1 MQNEEIQ
8 TIQQDEKLEQT
19 SENYVNSQE
28 QQQGE
33 SVNLDRFQTNISTNE
48 GRIKLQLKENLQKK
62 EVNQKLESN
71 ENEDSDSNNSDYLP
85 PPNPILNYN
94 QNDDL
99 VKTAYKFVFN
109 KLPQFNEYNQ
119 NGKQLVQT
127 TPQNMK
133 FASKKI
139 EAASKK
145 DKANKEGTLQ
155 EIYGSME
162 PIYRKMDNTNYNFV
176 PLNKKRYFSGLFCD
190 LKKLV
195 NDEKG
200 DALTT
205 QYDLISYLQ
214 RNSKIIIQQ
223 DNEKAQIIEQQQ
235 NTESL
240 NKLKYKHTLRMDSS
254 FESGNLFAAYQIG
267 PKEYDLVLQNDT
279 NSKGNT
285 QWFFFSVQG
294 TQKNQIVRFNIVNL
308 MKNDSLFNY
317 GMRPVVF
324 SKKKNEQEQ
333 QGWFRGGFNI
343 SYFKNQIL
351 RESQEK
357 KTYYTLQFS
366 YKFENSNDTV
376 YFAHCYPYTYTDLN
390 NYLSGLLSSNP
401 SEMSKICQRKKLCLT
416 LAKNKCDILTITAP
430 KQLKSSANQ
439 KSKQAIIIIARQHPG
454 ETPGSWM
461 VEGVI
466 NYLCNLKSE
475 EASYLREKC
484 VFKVVPMVNP
494 DGVIHGNYRTDLSG
508 VDLNRNWLT
517 PDKQYLTTVYAIKQL
532 ISSISREYKIR
543 YIIDLHG
550 HSKKMNAFFYGNPN
564 DDDVEESRIFPLV
577 CAEECKFIDFSS
589 CTFKLQ
595 QSKSNTARIA
605 LFNQLFKVY
614 KTNILTLEASFY
626 GSTNKNQEKNHFTIE
641 QYKEIGSA
649 ICKSMYKLYKQEEE
663 YEMEIQKQLEQQKA
677 EQQQNQGENSYSDRK
692 QIIDVQ
698 IYKSMNV
705 YERLFKN
712 FKCDVQSVLKKS
724 INKDQTKT
732 NNDSSGS
739 DSDPSADEL
748 NVKEIKSI
756 NENLAKVNKNSALNS
771 VITNNGGNTSTSK
784 QSQSRKQN
792 TSSMYKNENAS
803 PTTFK
808 SALKQRTFE
817 EDEIKQRKNMVSSQ
831 SAQNTSIA
839 IQTDYQEWLNREKS
853 LSLFSIKIQDEE
865 ESIDIIDI
873 NDISKKQNNYQMAL
887 DLSSRNSHHHQNS
900 LSLNPSNQSRGNNN
914 IKSELKSYQ
923 ECVYNS
929 AQLRQSGA
937 KTELPQYRKNSYWQQ
952 TYNQKASKIT
962 MANSEQNSLQQSQI
976 VTNNEFKLPSAINSS
991 NAKSISTSPMKNLE
1005 NQSFIYNSLNQGQ
1018 NVASQSETNQKTD
1031 DLSYNQT
1038 FNNSANPQQ
1047 QQFSHLY
1054 KTIFRSP
1061 KEENQNFLV
1070 QLSRNT
1076 YKLTRQGYINYSNQ
1090 IVAMKKN
1097 DVGPQATQLQL
1108 TVRDQKK
1115 LKVIGNNRMQSRQ
1128 NNISNSY
1135 IETIT
1140 KQNAKGQNI
1149 ILNDACTQT
1158 LITLQSISRFCKT
1171 QPSRNKEQSPERQL
1185 KKEIFSKSKELTES
1199 TIIKQFNNNVNNQ
1212 LRSAIGKQEN
1222 NEKHNKL
1229 KSKRSG
1235 SQDLVIHYYDNNQ
1248 DKFIEQKSSF
1258 DDINVLPEEVKNN
1271 QILLSNP
1278 SETRGVQKKRN
1289 KNQNL
1294 TNRNFIHSSKT
1305 QQVSP
1310 DDRLNMLC
1318 SDLQPLNIQL
1328 TKNISTKNTK
1338 KNNEPQQANSQ
1349 ICQAGDNLGH
1359 LTSRQNSK
1367 NLSNSTHLNQ
1377 TSSAQPNVYLQQT
1390 QQNSLNQSGQ
1400 SVLTGSVNN
1409 KNVASNNMV
1418 SLINNESQLN
1428 NKTTALGNNIILNK
1442 AKVLQIINTQFASNN
1457 QSHNS
1462 SNEINVQGINIKSN
1476 PYQSINLQAFGS
1488 LTSNIQ
1494 TVNQKL
1500 QLLPLEVE
1508 ITQKERR
1515 NSLIQ
1520 NKNSLNTSLP
1530 TTSYIQNQSLQNKD
1544 SLNNKI
1550 NRVTKNARSLSGQ
1563 KGYGDSQGQQY
1574 LQSTNI
1580 FNNQIS
1586 GGSIQNSLINQAEY
1600 YKYEINQKKDAQRR
1614 TSTQNKLQKDLME
1627 LSQTFQND
1635 SQVKITQSDQ
1645 KNKLNKLQQT
1655 HNLSFDSYNVL
1666 QSQGNL
1672 NISCT
1677 QNANQIDSNLTNG
1690 LDINSQMNNSKNI
1703 NIISDNFEN
1712 HVSKFK
1718 SNKEIIEFIK
1728 QQKANKL
1735 QTQHTTAT
1743 INSTNVSNP
1752 LSGINQS
1759 MKIAFVQR
1767 QSRKVYNSPF
1777 NQRFLEKIL
1786 N

>member
-1 MQNEEIQ
+1 MENEEIQ
-8 TIQQDEKLEQT
+8 TIQQDEKIEQA
-19 SENYVNSQE
+19 SENSINSQV
-28 QQQGE
+28 QQQVE
-33 SVNLDRFQTNISTNE
+33 SVSLDRFQTNVSTNE

-62 EVNQKLESN
+62 EVNQKLESF
-71 ENEDSDSNNSDYLP
+71 ENEDSDSNNSDNLP

-109 KLPQFNEYNQ
+109 KLPQFNDYNQ
-119 NGKQLVQT
+119 NIKQLVQT

-133 FASKKI
+133 FASKKG

-145 DKANKEGTLQ
+145 EKANKEGTLQ
-155 EIYGSME
+155 EIYGSIE
-162 PIYRKMDNTNYNFV
+162 PVYRKMDNTNYNFV

-214 RNSKIIIQQ
+214 RNSKIVIQQ
-223 DNEKAQIIEQQQ
+223 DNEKVQMAEQLQ

-240 NKLKYKHTLRMDSS
+240 NKLKYKHTLRIDSS
-254 FESGNLFAAYQIG
+254 FESGNLFAAYQIR
-267 PKEYDLVLQNDT
+267 PKEYDLILQNDT

-285 QWFFFSVQG
+285 QWFFFQVQG
-294 TQKNQIVRFNIVNL
+294 TQKNQIVRFNLVNL

-357 KTYYTLQFS
+357 KSYYTLQFS

-390 NYLSGLLSSNP
+390 NYLNRLLSSNP
-401 SEMSKICQRKKLCLT
+401 QEMSKICQRKKLCLT
-416 LAKNKCDILTITAP
+416 LAKNKCDVLTITAP
-430 KQLKSSANQ
+430 KQLKSGAN
-439 KSKQAIIIIARQHPG
+439 KKMKQAIIIIARQHPG

-461 VEGVI
+461 VEGAI
-466 NYLCNLKSE
+466 NYLCNLKNE
-475 EASYLREKC
+475 EASYLRERC

-508 VDLNRNWLT
+508 VDLNRNWLI

-564 DDDVEESRIFPLV
+564 DEDAEESRIFPLV
-577 CAEECKFIDFSS
+577 CAEECRFIDFSS
-589 CTFKLQ
+589 CTFNLQ

-605 LFNQLFKVY
+605 LYNQLFKVY

-641 QYKEIGSA
+641 QYKEIGAA

-663 YEMEIQKQLEQQKA
+663 YEIEIQKQLEQQKA
-677 EQQQNQGENSYSDRK
+677 DQQQDQGEYSSSDRK
-692 QIIDVQ
+692 QMINIQ

-732 NNDSSGS
+732 NNDFSGS

-756 NENLAKVNKNSALNS
+756 NQNLAKVNKNYASNS
-771 VITNNGGNTSTSK
+771 VSMNNGNNTSTSK

-792 TSSMYKNENAS
+792 SSTICKNDNAS

-831 SAQNTSIA
+831 SPQNTSIA
-839 IQTDYQEWLNREKS
+839 IQTDYQEWLTREKS
-853 LSLFSIKIQDEE
+853 LSQFSIKILDEE

-873 NDISKKQNNYQMAL
+873 NDISKKQNNYQMVL
-887 DLSSRNSHHHQNS
+887 DLSSRNSHHQNS
-900 LSLNPSNQSRGNNN
+900 FSLNASNQPRGNST

-923 ECVYNS
+923 DCVYNS
-929 AQLRQSGA
+929 TQLRQSGA
-937 KTELPQYRKNSYWQQ
+937 KTELPQYRKNSYLQQ
-952 TYNQKASKIT
+952 AYNQKANKIT
-962 MANSEQNSLQQSQI
+962 IANSEQNSLQQSQI
-976 VTNNEFKLPSAINSS
+976 ISNNEFKLPNTVNSS

-1005 NQSFIYNSLNQGQ
+1005 NQSFLQNCLNQGQ
-1018 NVASQSETNQKTD
+1018 NAANQTENNPKADDSQ
-1031 DLSYNQT
+1031 YNQT
-1038 FNNSANPQQ
+1038 FNNNGNSQQ
-1047 QQFSHLY
+1047 SQYSHLY

-1090 IVAMKKN
+1090 MVAMKKN

-1115 LKVIGNNRMQSRQ
+1115 QKVIGNNRMQSRQ
-1128 NNISNSY
+1128 NQISNSE
-1135 IETIT
+1135 IETVT
-1140 KQNAKGQNI
+1140 KQNGKGQNI
-1149 ILNDACTQT
+1149 ILNDVCTQT

-1171 QPSRNKEQSPERQL
+1171 QPSRSKDQSPERQL
-1185 KKEIFSKSKELTES
+1185 KKENFSKSRELNES

-1212 LRSAIGKQEN
+1212 LRNAISKMEN
-1222 NEKHNKL
+1222 SEKTKKL
-1229 KSKRSG
+1229 KNKRSG
-1235 SQDLVIHYYDNNQ
+1235 SQDLVIHYYCNNQ
-1248 DKFIEQKSSF
+1248 DSLIEQKSSF
-1258 DDINVLPEEVKNN
+1258 DDIKVLPEDVQSN
-1271 QILLSNP
+1271 QMLLSNP
-1278 SETRGVQKKRN
+1278 QESRGGQKKRN

-1294 TNRNFIHSSKT
+1294 TNRNYIHSSKT

-1310 DDRLNMLC
+1310 DYRLSMLC

-1328 TKNISTKNTK
+1328 SKNISNKNTK
-1338 KNNEPQQANSQ
+1338 KNNEFEQQNVQ
-1349 ICQAGDNLGH
+1349 ICQGNEIQGH
-1359 LTSRQNSK
+1359 LSSRQNSK
-1367 NLSNSTHLNQ
+1367 NLSNSTHLNL
-1377 TSSAQPNVYLQQT
+1377 TCTVQPYAYQQQQQQT
-1390 QQNSLNQSGQ
+1390 QLNQNGQ
-1400 SVLTGSVNN
+1400 SVLAGCLNN
-1409 KNVASNNMV
+1409 KNVASNNIV
-1418 SLINNESQLN
+1418 SLINNENQLN
-1428 NKTTALGNNIILNK
+1428 NKTPILGNNIILNK

-1488 LTSNIQ
+1488 LTSHIQ

-1520 NKNSLNTSLP
+1520 NKNQLNTSLP
-1530 TTSYIQNQSLQNKD
+1530 TTAYTQNQSIQNKD

-1563 KGYGDSQGQQY
+1563 KGYGDTQGQQY
-1574 LQSTNI
+1574 LQSKNI
-1580 FNNQIS
+1580 FNNQIN
-1586 GGSIQNSLINQAEY
+1586 GGSIQNSLVNQTEY
-1600 YKYEINQKKDAQRR
+1600 YKYDINQSKDAQRR
-1614 TSTQNKLQKDLME
+1614 TSTQNKLQRDLME

-1655 HNLSFDSYNVL
+1655 HNLSFDSYNDL

-1672 NISCT
+1672 NIPCN
-1677 QNANQIDSNLTNG
+1677 QNLNQIDSSLING
-1690 LDINSQMNNSKNI
+1690 LDVNSQMNHSKNI
-1703 NIISDNFEN
+1703 NPLSENFEN

-1718 SNKEIIEFIK
+1718 SNKEIIDFIK

-1735 QTQHTTAT
+1735 QTQQATAQ
-1743 INSTNVSNP
+1743 IHSTNVTNP

-1777 NQRFLEKIL
+1777 NLRFLEKII

>member
-1 MQNEEIQ
+1 MENEGTQ
-8 TIQQDEKLEQT
+8 TIQQDEKLEQVQ
-19 SENYVNSQE
+19 ENNINSCVQQHVENVNI
-28 QQQGE
+28 
-33 SVNLDRFQTNISTNE
+33 DRIQTNVSTNE
-48 GRIKLQLKENLQKK
+48 GRIKLQLKENLQQK

-127 TPQNMK
+127 TPQNIK

-139 EAASKK
+139 ETTSKK

-162 PIYRKMDNTNYNFV
+162 PVYRKMDNTNYNFV

-195 NDEKG
+195 NDERG

-214 RNSKIIIQQ
+214 RNSKIVIQQ
-223 DNEKAQIIEQQQ
+223 DNEKAQISELLQ

-240 NKLKYKHTLRMDSS
+240 NKLKYKHTLRIDSS

-294 TQKNQIVRFNIVNL
+294 TQKNQIVRFNIINL

-366 YKFENSNDTV
+366 YKFENNNDTV

-390 NYLSGLLSSNP
+390 NYLNGLLSSNP
-401 SEMSKICQRKKLCLT
+401 QEMSKICQRKKLCLT

-430 KQLKSSANQ
+430 KQLKSGANQ
-439 KSKQAIIIIARQHPG
+439 KIKQAIIIIARQHPG

-475 EASYLREKC
+475 EASYLRERC

-564 DDDVEESRIFPLV
+564 EEDAEESRIFPLV

-605 LFNQLFKVY
+605 LYNQLFKVY

-663 YEMEIQKQLEQQKA
+663 YEIEIQKQLEQQKA
-677 EQQQNQGENSYSDRK
+677 NQQQDQSEYQSTDRK

-756 NENLAKVNKNSALNS
+756 NENLAKVNKNSAQNQIS
-771 VITNNGGNTSTSK
+771 VNNGGNTSTSK

-792 TSSMYKNENAS
+792 SSIVSKNENVS

-808 SALKQRTFE
+808 SVLRQRGFE
-817 EDEIKQRKNMVSSQ
+817 EDEVKQRKNLTSSQ

-839 IQTDYQEWLNREKS
+839 IQTDYQEWITREKS
-853 LSLFSIKIQDEE
+853 LSLFSIKMLDEE

-873 NDISKKQNNYQMAL
+873 NDISKKQNNYQVAL
-887 DLSSRNSHHHQNS
+887 DLSSRNSHHQNS
-900 LSLNPSNQSRGNNN
+900 FSLNASNQSRGNSNL
-914 IKSELKSYQ
+914 KSELKSYQ
-923 ECVYNS
+923 DCVYNS

-952 TYNQKASKIT
+952 TYNQKANKII
-962 MANSEQNSLQQSQI
+962 MANSEYNSLQQSQI
-976 VTNNEFKLPSAINSS
+976 VTNNDFKLPNTINSQ

-1005 NQSFIYNSLNQGQ
+1005 NQSFIQNNMSQGQ
-1018 NVASQSETNQKTD
+1018 SGANQTENNSKAEDSQYT
-1031 DLSYNQT
+1031 QT
-1038 FNNSANPQQ
+1038 FNNNGIPQQ
-1047 QQFSHLY
+1047 SQYSHLY

-1076 YKLTRQGYINYSNQ
+1076 YKLTRQGYTNYSNQ
-1090 IVAMKKN
+1090 MVSVKKN

-1128 NNISNSY
+1128 NQNSNSY
-1135 IETIT
+1135 IETFT

-1149 ILNDACTQT
+1149 VVNDACTQT

-1171 QPSRNKEQSPERQL
+1171 QPSRNKDQSPERQL
-1185 KKEIFSKSKELTES
+1185 KKEIFSKSRELNES

-1212 LRSAIGKQEN
+1212 LRNAISKMEN
-1222 NEKHNKL
+1222 NEKQSKL

-1248 DKFIEQKSSF
+1248 DRLIEQKSSF
-1258 DDINVLPEEVKNN
+1258 DDIKVLPEDAQNN
-1271 QILLSNP
+1271 QVLLSNP
-1278 SETRGVQKKRN
+1278 SESRGGQKKRSI
-1289 KNQNL
+1289 NQNL
-1294 TNRNFIHSSKT
+1294 TNRNYIYNSKT

-1328 TKNISTKNTK
+1328 NKNISIK
-1338 KNNEPQQANSQ
+1338 KNNEQQQSNNQ
-1349 ICQAGDNLGH
+1349 IYQGNDNQGH
-1359 LTSRQNSK
+1359 LTCRQNSK
-1367 NLSNSTHLNQ
+1367 NLSNSTHVNQ
-1377 TSSAQPNVYLQQT
+1377 TSSAQPYANQQ
-1390 QQNSLNQSGQ
+1390 QQQQIQSNSLNQSGQ
-1400 SVLTGSVNN
+1400 SALTGGINN
-1409 KNVASNNMV
+1409 KNVTSSNVV

-1428 NKTTALGNNIILNK
+1428 NKTTTLGNNIILNK

-1457 QSHNS
+1457 QSQNS
-1462 SNEINVQGINIKSN
+1462 SNEINIQGVNIKSN
-1476 PYQSINLQAFGS
+1476 PYQSINLQALGS

-1530 TTSYIQNQSLQNKD
+1530 ATAYTQNQSLQNKD

-1563 KGYGDSQGQQY
+1563 KGYGDTQGQQY

-1580 FNNQIS
+1580 INNQIS
-1586 GGSIQNSLINQAEY
+1586 GGSIQNSIINQAEY
-1600 YKYEINQKKDAQRR
+1600 YKYDINQNKEAQRR
-1614 TSTQNKLQKDLME
+1614 TSTQNKLQRDLME

-1672 NISCT
+1672 NITCN
-1677 QNANQIDSNLTNG
+1677 QNSNQIDTSFING
-1690 LDINSQMNNSKNI
+1690 LEVSSQMNHSKNI
-1703 NIISDNFEN
+1703 NPLSENFEN

-1718 SNKEIIEFIK
+1718 SNKEIIDFIK

-1735 QTQHTTAT
+1735 QIQQATTMV
-1743 INSTNVSNP
+1743 NSTNVSNP